1 MPKKTAV
8 KTTKSKSKPV
18 AAAKQA
24 VAKNSV
30 KEKYS
35 KTYTNMFQAYKAFWK
50 RGFTE
55 WAGTSSRSEYWWT
68 YLVNFLLI
76 LMFGCVV
83 LSALKMDNGLL
94 LVVTVGLVILYALA
108 AVIPW
113 ISLFV
118 RRLHDSGK
126 SAWWLLLYLVYL
138 IPVLYSNLLTLVV
151 SIIFL
156 VFTLLPTKKENN
168 PYHKNNK

>member
-8 KTTKSKSKPV
+8 KTTKSKSKP
-18 AAAKQA
+18 ATAKKE
-24 VAKNSV
+24 VAKNPV

-68 YLVNFLLI
+68 QLVNFILLLMFYFFFLFVWHLNYYNLLFFIVLI
-76 LMFGCVV
+76 LFLLYVFATVIPV
-83 LSALKMDNGLL
+83 LSL
-94 LVVTVGLVILYALA
+94 
-108 AVIPW
+108 
-113 ISLFV
+113 SV
-118 RRLHDSGK
+118 RRLHDAGQ
-126 SAWWLLLYLVYL
+126 SAWWLLLILASF
-138 IPVLYSNLLTLVV
+138 IPMPVLGIVA
-151 SIIFL
+151 SIVLFVL
-156 VFTLLPTKKENN
+156 MLLPTKEENN